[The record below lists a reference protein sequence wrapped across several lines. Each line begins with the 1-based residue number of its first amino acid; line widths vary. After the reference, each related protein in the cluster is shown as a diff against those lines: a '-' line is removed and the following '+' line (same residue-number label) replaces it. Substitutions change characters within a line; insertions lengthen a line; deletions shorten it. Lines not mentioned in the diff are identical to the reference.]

1 MWSLKEVKTIP
12 TLLTEEF
19 EEGDRVV
26 IEYTRSGDSDT
37 YMVVGELTD
46 IVDVDDGKIIQAELS
61 AELSDV
67 FALDMSYNRLGF
79 FSDGVK
85 NNIVEMVGFIERV
98 YKSVEDAENDDIKA
112 SSYLSDE
119 LINEIKYE

>member
-1 MWSLKEVKTIP
+1 MWSLKEVETIP

-79 FSDGVK
+79 FSDGAK

>member
-79 FSDGVK
+79 FSDGAK